1 MEPDFQSYRDVVH
14 TAKDLPTL
22 SSVVHRLHEMIRNP
36 NVSAADIGQLIAQDV
51 ALASTTLKLV
61 NSAFY
66 GLSQKVNSVTHAI
79 VILGFNKVKNIALAA
94 SILKAF
100 ENCKSTDFDYL
111 GFWEHSIGTATAAE
125 VLARSLR
132 SPYTDEAFISGL
144 LHDQGKLILVQ
155 YFPEEFQ
162 KVSTLIHTNRIT
174 MHKAEQEVM
183 GFDHSLVGTWL
194 AEKWKFP
201 EHLSLAIRM
210 HHKPAMARQH
220 NELIQIVHTA
230 DILCRALNIGNGG
243 DPFISELDTQIWT
256 QMNLT
261 EQRVDDLL
269 GDISTGMSN
278 ASEFLELVRQ

>member
-1 MEPDFQSYRDVVH
+1 MEPDFQKYRDVVD

-36 NVSAADIGQLIAQDV
+36 NNSAADIGQLIAQDV

-100 ENCKSTDFDYL
+100 ENCKSTDFDYA

-132 SPYTDEAFISGL
+132 SSYADEAFISGL

-155 YFPEEFQ
+155 YFPEEFRR
-162 KVSTLIHTNRIT
+162 VRTLIDTNRIT

-210 HHKPAMARQH
+210 HHKPGMARQH

-243 DPFISELDTQIWT
+243 DPFISELDTHSWA
-256 QMNLT
+256 QMNLS
-261 EQRVDDLL
+261 ERRVDELL
-269 GDISTGMSN
+269 NDISTGMSN
-278 ASEFLELVRQ
+278 AAEFLELVRQ

>member
-1 MEPDFQSYRDVVH
+1 
-14 TAKDLPTL
+14 
-22 SSVVHRLHEMIRNP
+22 
-36 NVSAADIGQLIAQDV
+36 
-51 ALASTTLKLV
+51 
-61 NSAFY
+61 
-66 GLSQKVNSVTHAI
+66 
-79 VILGFNKVKNIALAA
+79 
-94 SILKAF
+94 
-100 ENCKSTDFDYL
+100 
-111 GFWEHSIGTATAAE
+111 
-125 VLARSLR
+125 
-132 SPYTDEAFISGL
+132 
-144 LHDQGKLILVQ
+144 
-155 YFPEEFQ
+155 
-162 KVSTLIHTNRIT
+162 